1 MGASADKTDKNDSKS
16 ELKKEIEQEVKSQL
30 KNELKT
36 ESKNKRELEVL
47 NEHKPVPLN
56 IAIKVMK
63 AICKIIIET
72 KKETLYGTGFFMN
85 YSDSLKCLITNYHV
99 INPSLENENIEIEIY
114 NKNKMKLKFNNRYTK
129 YLERPRD
136 IAMIEI
142 KKSDEIYNDIIFLD
156 YDLNC
161 IKTKYPQYKEVDVFS
176 IEHPNGKDASCAS
189 GMIINIFEYE
199 FDHNIATDKGSSGC
213 PIILLNNNINMIQVI
228 GIHKEGDKKN
238 KINGGT
244 FIGEIFNN
252 DLNKDLN
259 KENNNN
265 NNYIIAEILI
275 KEEQ

>member
-1 MGASADKTDKNDSKS
+1 MGASVDETDKNDSKS
-16 ELKKEIEQEVKSQL
+16 ELKKEIEKEVNSEL

-99 INPSLENENIEIEIY
+99 INPSLENENIEIEIH

-136 IAMIEI
+136 ITMIEI

-161 IKTKYPQYKEVDVFS
+161 IKTRYPSYKEADVFS

-189 GMIINIFEYE
+189 GIIINI
-199 FDHNIATDKGSSGC
+199 
-213 PIILLNNNINMIQVI
+213 
-228 GIHKEGDKKN
+228 
-238 KINGGT
+238 
-244 FIGEIFNN
+244 
-252 DLNKDLN
+252 
-259 KENNNN
+259 
-265 NNYIIAEILI
+265 
-275 KEEQ
+275 